1 MFLSCG
7 DSLFDVFADL
17 DADMS
22 RIGLSARIGGSALNA
37 ALGLARL
44 GHGSAYFSKIS
55 SDLFGRRLRAFMEQ
69 EEIDGRFLVPTT
81 RNTTLAMVSLSA
93 AGVPEYSFYIEGTAD
108 RSVAPEEVP
117 ADLPAAIEG
126 IHVGGSY
133 SSVSEPTA
141 SAILRLVA
149 REKDRRFVSY
159 DPNIRASVVP
169 DLDRWRTKV
178 AELGPLTTLIKASDE
193 DLSQLYPG
201 RSIDAVLA
209 DWVAAGSALAIVTRG
224 EKGAVAL
231 AASGAGASLPG
242 VSVHV
247 VDTVGAGDTF
257 LAMTLAK
264 LAEDGALSR
273 AALAGFGEGELQALL
288 GAAIR
293 AAAVTCSRRGADLPR
308 RSDLGLPPLPSRR

>member
-17 DADMS
+17 DADVS

-55 SDLFGRRLRAFMEQ
+55 GDLYGRRLRAFMEQ
-69 EEIDGRFLVPTT
+69 EEIDQRFLIPTT
-81 RNTTLAMVSLSA
+81 RNTTLAMVSLSQ

-108 RSVAPEEVP
+108 RSVEPDEVP
-117 ADLPAAIEG
+117 SPLPDEIEAV
-126 IHVGGSY
+126 HVGGSY
-133 SSVSEPTA
+133 STVSEPTA
-141 SAILRLVA
+141 AAILKLV
-149 REKDRRFVSY
+149 RQERDRRFVSY

-169 DLDRWRTKV
+169 DLDVWRAKV
-178 AELGPLTTLIKASDE
+178 AELGPLATLVKASDE

-209 DWVAAGSALAIVTRG
+209 DWVAAGAALGIVTRG

-231 AASGAGASLPG
+231 AASGTGASLPG

-264 LAEDGALSR
+264 LSEDGALSR
-273 AALAGFGEGELQALL
+273 EAVTSFGEADLQALL

-293 AAAVTCSRRGADLPR
+293 AAAVTCTRRGADLPR
-308 RSDLGLPPLPSRR
+308 RADLGLSALPARK

>member
-17 DADMS
+17 DDDVS

-44 GHGSAYFSKIS
+44 GHRSAFFCKIS
-55 SDLFGRRLRAFMEQ
+55 GDLYGRRLRAFMGREN
-69 EEIDGRFLVPTT
+69 IDQRFLIPTD
-81 RNTTLAMVSLSA
+81 RNTTLAMVSLSQ
-93 AGVPEYSFYIEGTAD
+93 AGVPEYSFYTENTAD
-108 RSVAPEEVP
+108 RSISPDEVP
-117 ADLPAAIEG
+117 TSLPDEIKG
-126 IHVGGSY
+126 IHIGGSY
-133 SSVSEPTA
+133 TTVSEPTA
-141 SAILRLVA
+141 GSLLKLVA
-149 REKDRRFVSY
+149 REKDRRFISY

-169 DLDRWRTKV
+169 DLDIWRAKV
-178 AELGPLTTLIKASDE
+178 AELGPMAALMKASDE

-201 RSIDAVLA
+201 RSIDAVLQ
-209 DWVAAGSALAIVTRG
+209 DWVEAGASLAVVTRG

-231 AASGAGASLPG
+231 GRSGIGASLPG
-242 VSVHV
+242 VAVHV

-257 LAMTLAK
+257 FAMMLAK

-273 AALAGFGEGELQALL
+273 AALESLNENDLKALI
-288 GAAIR
+288 GAATR

-308 RSDLGLPPLPSRR
+308 RADLGLAPLAG